1 MTADADADA
10 GSAADAAPRGGFAA
24 ELRDAISVR
33 AFALILGGLLLQLG
47 FIASYLG
54 AFHSPHPHRIP
65 VAVVAPGQVSDQLV
79 AKVRALPKHPVKP
92 RTAPDEATARR
103 WILDREVDA
112 AYVVNPAGGVDR
124 LLVASA
130 GGPAVSQTATQIA
143 QALAGTQHRQV
154 TVTDI
159 RPASP
164 GDGRGLSSFYLVVG
178 WVVGGY
184 LTASILGVAG
194 GSRPANIHRTVIR
207 LGALAL
213 YAIVSGL
220 AGALIAGPLFGAL
233 SGHFLALAAIGALV
247 VAAAAAATVALQILF
262 GIVGIGLAILLFVV
276 LGNPSAGGPYP
287 APLLPAFWR
296 VIGPLLPPGA
306 GVTAVRNTVYFSG
319 HAIGGALL
327 VLACYAAAGT
337 LVSLAASAWYDRH

>member
-1 MTADADADA
+1 
-10 GSAADAAPRGGFAA
+10 
-24 ELRDAISVR
+24 
-33 AFALILGGLLLQLG
+33 
-47 FIASYLG
+47 
-54 AFHSPHPHRIP
+54 
-65 VAVVAPGQVSDQLV
+65 
-79 AKVRALPKHPVKP
+79 
-92 RTAPDEATARR
+92 
-103 WILDREVDA
+103 
-112 AYVVNPAGGVDR
+112 
-124 LLVASA
+124 
-130 GGPAVSQTATQIA
+130 
-143 QALAGTQHRQV
+143 
-154 TVTDI
+154 
-159 RPASP
+159 
-164 GDGRGLSSFYLVVG
+164 VVG

-213 YAIVSGL
+213 YAVVSGL

-327 VLACYAAAGT
+327 VLACYAAAGA
-337 LVSLAASAWYDRH
+337 LVSVAASAWYDRH